1 MKNPTHPL
9 TSLSHSRETLFI
21 EYSLVPATWGLSVWR
36 SPHHWTV
43 GSLKTSCLQFTAFF
57 FWTALGSSQRPWFAL
72 HWWGARAPRDLAL
85 EAQIQVQCAGM
96 GHKAQLC
103 IHYHLIIQPVGLSKA
118 FSSLQHGLYLGL
130 LFFWND
136 TFIYIFKFKLCHCK
150 LRSIFQPRPSLTVP
164 CFSLRALTAFCLS
177 PLGVVP
183 KCETTSII
191 FAFYKSQPKQKMT
204 KLGRGRGMISWFH
217 MDCRFK
223 NH

>member
-1 MKNPTHPL
+1 
-9 TSLSHSRETLFI
+9 
-21 EYSLVPATWGLSVWR
+21 
-36 SPHHWTV
+36 
-43 GSLKTSCLQFTAFF
+43 
-57 FWTALGSSQRPWFAL
+57 
-72 HWWGARAPRDLAL
+72 
-85 EAQIQVQCAGM
+85 
-96 GHKAQLC
+96 
-103 IHYHLIIQPVGLSKA
+103 
-118 FSSLQHGLYLGL
+118 
-130 LFFWND
+130 
-136 TFIYIFKFKLCHCK
+136 
-150 LRSIFQPRPSLTVP
+150 VP